1 MQALGSR
8 LAEIRLSRN
17 LTQAQLAREAGAS
30 VPSIKRLEAGRNSS
44 LDTVLR
50 VLGALNLGD
59 RILGMLPDPGV
70 RPVER
75 VRFKGRE
82 RRRARPRSN
91 VAMASSWTWGDEDQE

>member
-1 MQALGSR
+1 MQALGGR
-8 LAEIRLSRN
+8 LAELRLSRN

-59 RILGMLPDPGV
+59 RILEMLPDPGV

-75 VRFKGRE
+75 VRLKGRE
-82 RRRARPRSN
+82 RRRARPRSD
-91 VAMASSWTWGDEDQE
+91 APKAGSWSWGDEDEK